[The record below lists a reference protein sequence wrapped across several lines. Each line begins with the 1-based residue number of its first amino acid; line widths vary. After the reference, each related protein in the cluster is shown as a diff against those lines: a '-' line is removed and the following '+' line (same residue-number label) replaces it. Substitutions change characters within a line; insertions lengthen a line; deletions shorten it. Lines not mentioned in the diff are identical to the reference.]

1 MYDAFLIQRDLA
13 LLDQR
18 GGTMVTMLLVVL
30 DDWTERVHVVC
41 LWRWRCFGSTVDG
54 WVVAA
59 VVFSVLSVQMEVMDG
74 WMVRGRR
81 AVV

>member
-1 MYDAFLIQRDLA
+1 MWTGLWLQRIGLRETTLYDAFLIQRDLA

-41 LWRWRCFGSTVDG
+41 LWRWGRASVVQ
-54 WVVAA
+54 WVGG
-59 VVFSVLSVQMEVMDG
+59 L
-74 WMVRGRR
+74 
-81 AVV
+81 